1 MQRVHFFKAHTRLGI
16 INTPWGGSELNLGV
30 EKGPDGI
37 LTKNYLSYFS
47 INPAVTTYKF
57 PNPQKIKKLRYKKTL
72 SESLRDFTDIIL
84 SNSKPNETQVVIGG
98 DHSISFASTAAILK
112 KHEPAKI
119 GYIQFDSHADLCT
132 FTHSPSKNFHG
143 MVTRALLDKRF
154 DVKCI
159 SSLLKKRLLPAN
171 ILYIG
176 NLEVDEKERKF
187 LTSHKIKVFDRH
199 DIQKNPNLVKKK
211 LERFMKLFEHLH
223 ISFDI
228 DVFDGSLVKATGTP
242 SKSGLL
248 TRDVYPLL
256 TILAKHKN
264 ISIDLVEVNPKKEG
278 SKNTIKLARDVLTRL
293 LPTMFV

>member
-187 LTSHKIKVFDRH
+187 WVHSV
-199 DIQKNPNLVKKK
+199 NLVEA
-211 LERFMKLFEHLH
+211 LPLQV
-223 ISFDI
+223 I
-228 DVFDGSLVKATGTP
+228 DCLIRRNAVARSKTDCGVRAVLVAFRTSLPVDSIELVVTGRL
-242 SKSGLL
+242 S
-248 TRDVYPLL
+248 
-256 TILAKHKN
+256 
-264 ISIDLVEVNPKKEG
+264 EG
-278 SKNTIKLARDVLTRL
+278 CMR
-293 LPTMFV
+293 